1 MLVDEY
7 FVGLAVVGKCDGS
20 GFSRLGFAVLVG
32 DDVEGAAIA
41 VAEGEGR
48 PVGGHVRF
56 DGEDVALFAYAEDVL
71 DAGLVGPGGRTGVPG
86 PAAAARVLRVAVDV
100 GGDAVGLH
108 FVFEYVGQRLGA
120 VHRVDERVEEVGHV
134 VVALFELG
142 HDVPHGAVGVLSSVF
157 AYSGRVGCNVAG
169 VVAAEGAGIAGAR
182 EGRCEE
188 LDDFVFAVDQT
199 VVGFAQD
206 GLLLFGS
213 GDIGEDAP
221 CLGDKVDLA
230 LGVVAAAHGVAVVV
244 EGTEEPGSVPG
255 IVLQSLNEAGAEVGE
270 FAAVGEVGTGHKLC
284 EMLHLGQQVGQEE
297 GHPDTLAFAFDT
309 HAAHAVVP
317 VAATHQRQAMAAD
330 TAHGAVD
337 GTAQVL
343 VECGIFETRVLL
355 FG

>member
-1 MLVDEY
+1 M
-7 FVGLAVVGKCDGS
+7 
-20 GFSRLGFAVLVG
+20 
-32 DDVEGAAIA
+32 
-41 VAEGEGR
+41 
-48 PVGGHVRF
+48 
-56 DGEDVALFAYAEDVL
+56 
-71 DAGLVGPGGRTGVPG
+71 
-86 PAAAARVLRVAVDV
+86 LRVAVDV

-142 HDVPHGAVGVLSSVF
+142 HDVPHGAVGVLSAVF
-157 AYSGRVGCNVAG
+157 AHSGRVGCNVAG

-182 EGRCEE
+182 EGS
-188 LDDFVFAVDQT
+188 
-199 VVGFAQD
+199 
-206 GLLLFGS
+206 GS

-221 CLGDKVDLA
+221 CLGDEVDLA

-244 EGTEEPGSVPG
+244 EGTEEPGTVPG
-255 IVLQSLNEAGAEVGE
+255 IVLQSLDEAGAEVGE